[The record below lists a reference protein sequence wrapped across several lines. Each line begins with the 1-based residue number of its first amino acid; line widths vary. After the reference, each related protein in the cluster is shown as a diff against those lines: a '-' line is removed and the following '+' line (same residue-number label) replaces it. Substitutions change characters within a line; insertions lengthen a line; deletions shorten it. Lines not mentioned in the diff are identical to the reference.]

1 MTTASPPLQIH
12 EHAPISTWFG
22 IGGRADRLVKPA
34 SVDDLRAAL
43 AIDPNLL
50 ILGDGANLLVADE
63 GVATLVAS
71 LQGDFQHVSVDP
83 TTHIARLGAAAKLF
97 RIIPEFARQGL
108 AGLETL
114 TGIPASVGGAVRM
127 NAGGKFG
134 SFADHVVRVQV
145 MHRDASIRTLE
156 RRDIRFDYR
165 TSGLHDQ
172 IILEAEIQLTPE
184 DPAITRE
191 RFKECMAYKKSTQ
204 PMGEPSAG
212 CVFKNPTLPHDLKD
226 IAPAPPGTRV
236 SAGLLIDRAGC
247 KGMSVGGATVSHAHA
262 NFIITRKGNGGTV
275 GTDGDQG
282 AARANDVIALMDR
295 VAARVLDTF
304 GVTLQPEVVIWKR

>member
-1 MTTASPPLQIH
+1 MTTASLPLQIH
-12 EHAPISTWFG
+12 ENAPISTWFG

-34 SVDDLRAAL
+34 NLDDLRAAHAL
-43 AIDPNLL
+43 DPNLL

-63 GVATLVAS
+63 GVASLVAH
-71 LQGDFQHVSVDP
+71 LEGDFQHVSIDP

-114 TGIPASVGGAVRM
+114 AGIPASIGGAVRM

-134 SFADHVVRVQV
+134 SFADHVIRVHV
-145 MHRDASIRTLE
+145 MDRDGSIRTLD

-165 TSGLHDQ
+165 ASGLDDQ
-172 IILEAEIQLTPE
+172 IILEAHIQLTPE

-226 IAPAPPGTRV
+226 IAVTGIRV

-262 NFIITRKGNGGTV
+262 NFITTAKG
-275 GTDGDQG
+275 
-282 AARANDVIALMDR
+282 ASANDVIALMDR
-295 VAARVLDTF
+295 VAARVIDTF